1 MDRPASPSSRG
12 GGKLSSAPSPHQAA
26 GCPSVGAVRVAGRSA
41 TTPNPWTPLVL
52 SCAGV
57 PITSCLPAMAAEEV
71 IRLATGDREHGADVH
86 LCNAYTLALADKDPH
101 FRSMLGHATHNF
113 PDGQSVVWANQLLHR
128 GIFVPG
134 TRVYG
139 PDLFLDVVA
148 LGRSVQLRHFLLGST
163 PEVLAQLEAELRSRF
178 PGVDIVG
185 NASPPFRS
193 LSEQESRDQIHLLA
207 SSGAQ
212 VVWLGLGTPK
222 QDWEAARLAAAVP
235 AVFCAVGAAFDFV
248 AGNKKQ
254 APAWMQQRGLEWLY
268 RVATE
273 PRRLWKRYL
282 FGNVRFI
289 TAVARRGL
297 GSRWKSSGQVRHR
310 AAPTD

>member
-1 MDRPASPSSRG
+1 MPGPQ
-12 GGKLSSAPSPHQAA
+12 QAGA
-26 GCPSVGAVRVAGRSA
+26 AAHIDPVGTAGR
-41 TTPNPWTPLVL
+41 TPDRRGPWTPVVL
-52 SCAGV
+52 PCAGV
-57 PITSCLPAMAAEEV
+57 PITSCLPAVAAEEV
-71 IRLATGDREHGADVH
+71 IRLATRGDGGGADIH
-86 LCNAYTLALADKDPH
+86 LCNAYTLALADKDRS

-128 GIFVPG
+128 GVSVPG

-148 LGRSVQLRHFLLGST
+148 LGRSIELRHFLLGST
-163 PEVLAQLEAELRSRF
+163 PEILAQLAVELRIRF

-185 NASPPFRS
+185 TASPPFRD
-193 LSEQESRDQIHLLA
+193 LTEQEFSDQVHLLA

-212 VVWLGLGTPK
+212 IVWLGLGTPK
-222 QDWEAARLAAAVP
+222 QDWEAARLAAVVP

-254 APAWMQQRGLEWLY
+254 APGWMQQRGLEWLY
-268 RVATE
+268 RVVTE

-282 FGNVRFI
+282 FGNARFVS
-289 TAVARRGL
+289 AVARCGRS
-297 GSRWKSSGQVRHR
+297 SRAGR
-310 AAPTD
+310 AEQATRSPPPAD

>member
-1 MDRPASPSSRG
+1 
-12 GGKLSSAPSPHQAA
+12 
-26 GCPSVGAVRVAGRSA
+26 
-41 TTPNPWTPLVL
+41 
-52 SCAGV
+52 
-57 PITSCLPAMAAEEV
+57 MAAEEV
-71 IRLATGDREHGADVH
+71 IRLATDDKVRGADVH
-86 LCNAYTLALADKDPH
+86 LCNAYTLALADKDPS

-113 PDGQSVVWANQLLHR
+113 PDGQSVVRANQLLHR
-128 GIFVPG
+128 GVSVPG

-148 LGRSVQLRHFLLGST
+148 LGRSVELRHFLLGST
-163 PEVLAQLEAELRSRF
+163 PEVLAQLEVELRSRF
-178 PGVDIVG
+178 PGVNIVG
-185 NASPPFRS
+185 TASPPFRD
-193 LSEQESRDQIHLLA
+193 LTAEESNDQIHLLA

-222 QDWEAARLAAAVP
+222 QDREAARLAAAVP

-254 APAWMQQRGLEWLY
+254 APTWMQQLGLEWLY

-289 TAVARRGL
+289 KAAASGRRHFRCQHSL
-297 GSRWKSSGQVRHR
+297 G
-310 AAPTD
+310 